1 MDEHFHQ
8 SRKVSKEK
16 LAELMKRSDGPALIR
31 FVALY
36 ALFLGACAWAVRSWG
51 GAPWQVVL
59 SQLGLGVLCCGMF
72 AALHE
77 TAHNT
82 AFKTPALNKVCALLA
97 GIAHVYASV
106 MFRELHFTHHRHTHV
121 PGKDP
126 EISLGSKPAPS
137 VVRTLPMYLGWLTG
151 LPLLMFKLGMLVSGA
166 LGLPEP
172 LRAQLYPFARPR
184 VRVALALESLLIL
197 GVYAAIAL
205 VAVYVHSGFWALL
218 TGQLVGHALLASYTA
233 AEHNGLPYG
242 APILECTRS
251 MRTNPL
257 VRLLMWNMPYHA
269 EHHAYPAVPFHA
281 LPRLHG
287 ELGDELRN
295 KDLSYPGFHLRVI
308 LRRIG

>member
-1 MDEHFHQ
+1 MDAHFHQ
-8 SRKVSKEK
+8 SQKVSRDR
-16 LAELMKRSDGPALIR
+16 LSELMKRSDGPALLR
-31 FVALY
+31 FVSLY
-36 ALFLGACAWAVRSWG
+36 TLFLGACAWAVASWDQ
-51 GAPWQVVL
+51 ALWQVAL
-59 SQLGLGVLCCGMF
+59 SQLGLGILCCGMF

-77 TAHNT
+77 TAHGT
-82 AFKTPALNKVCALLA
+82 AFKTPALNKLCALLA

-126 EISLGSKPAPS
+126 EISLGSEPAPS

-151 LPLLMFKLGMLVSGA
+151 LPLLSFKLGMLVSGA

-172 LRAQLYPFARPR
+172 VRARLYPFARAK
-184 VRVALALESLLIL
+184 VRPALALESLLIL

-205 VAVYVHSGFWALL
+205 LAVYVNKGFWAIL
-218 TGQLVGHALLASYTA
+218 TGQVVGHCLLASYVA

-257 VRLLMWNMPYHA
+257 LKLLMWNMPYHA

-281 LPRLHG
+281 LPRLHA
-287 ELGDELRN
+287 ELWDELRN
-295 KDLSYPGFHLRVI
+295 RDLSYPGFHLRVL
-308 LRRIG
+308 LRRIS